1 MVKSGFV
8 DKLIQRVDR
17 VESGEVQQYLT
28 RLVQEKGFF
37 EKIFESLR
45 EGVIVAD
52 ESGQILYLNR
62 AAGDFFGF
70 DVETATGAKVG
81 EKVRGLDWK
90 SLVASRATVSRDMEV
105 FYPENRI
112 LNFYITP
119 LPLIEEDGAKGDVAY
134 VMLVRDATENRR
146 VTEEK
151 IESERL
157 NALTMLAAGVAHEIG
172 NPLNSLN
179 IHLQLLERK
188 VKKAVPDLYE
198 EKLQEY
204 FEICTSEVKRLDFI
218 VEQFLRAI
226 RPTAPKLEMTDL
238 NPLIEESFRFLAP
251 ELKDRD
257 VRVTLDLARNIPPL
271 RLDPS
276 QIKQAFYNLIRN
288 ASQAI
293 GSDGDLLVRTEL
305 EDDFVAVHFVDN
317 GGGIPPE
324 AMGRIFDPYFTTKTT
339 GSGLGLL
346 IVRRIVRENG
356 GEIRFESKE
365 DDGTRVTL
373 YLPRFEKT
381 VRMLKD

>member
-1 MVKSGFV
+1 MKSGFV

-17 VESGEVQQYLT
+17 VEPGEVQQYLT

-70 DVETATGAKVG
+70 EADSATGAQIG
-81 EKVRGLDWK
+81 EKVRGLDWS
-90 SLVASRATVSRDMEV
+90 SLVATRATVSRDMEV

-119 LPLIEEDGAKGDVAY
+119 LPLVDDDESEVAY

-146 VTEEK
+146 LTEEK

-188 VKKAVPDLYE
+188 VKKAVPE
-198 EKLQEY
+198 EYKESLQEY

-226 RPTAPKLEMTDL
+226 RPSEPQLEMTDV
-238 NPLIEESFRFLAP
+238 NALIEEAFRFLAP

-257 VRVTLDLARNIPPL
+257 VRVTLDLEEKIPPL
-271 RLDPS
+271 SLDPS
-276 QIKQAFYNLIRN
+276 QVKQVFYNLIRN
-288 ASQAI
+288 GSQAI
-293 GSDGDLLVRTEL
+293 GAGGDILVRSEM
-305 EDDFVAVHFVDN
+305 DDEFVEIHFVDT
-317 GGGIPPE
+317 GGGIPAE
-324 AMGRIFDPYFTTKTT
+324 AMGRIFDPYFTTKKA

-346 IVRRIVRENG
+346 IVRRIVREHG

-365 DDGTRVTL
+365 GQGTKVTVF
-373 YLPRFEKT
+373 LPRFEKN
-381 VRMLKD
+381 VRMLTD

>member
-1 MVKSGFV
+1 MKSGFV

-17 VESGEVQQYLT
+17 VEPGEVQQYLN

-37 EKIFESLR
+37 EKIFEALR

-52 ESGQILYLNR
+52 GDGTILYINR
-62 AAGDFFGF
+62 SAGAFFGAQA
-70 DVETATGAKVG
+70 EAATGKSIG
-81 EKVRGLDWK
+81 DIVRGMDW
-90 SLVASRATVSRDMEV
+90 SALVSTRATVNRDMEV

-119 LPLIEEDGAKGDVAY
+119 LPLVDDDEPADGDIAY

-146 VTEEK
+146 HTEEK

-188 VKKAVPDLYE
+188 VKKAVPDLYKE
-198 EKLQEY
+198 TLKEY
-204 FEICTSEVKRLDFI
+204 FEIGTSEVKRLDFI
-218 VEQFLRAI
+218 VDQFLRAI
-226 RPTAPKLEMTDL
+226 RPSEPQFKMTNVNEL
-238 NPLIEESFRFLAP
+238 VEESCRFLEP
-251 ELKDRD
+251 ELKDREI
-257 VRVTLDLARNIPPL
+257 RVTLDLAEGVPL
-271 RLDPS
+271 LKIDPD
-276 QIKQAFYNLIRN
+276 QLKQAFYNLIRN

-293 GSDGDLLVRTEL
+293 GADGDILVRSDL
-305 EDDFVAVHFVDN
+305 DDDFVEIHFVDT
-317 GGGIPPE
+317 GGGIPAE
-324 AMGRIFDPYFTTKTT
+324 AMGQIFDPYFTTKKT

-346 IVRRIVRENG
+346 IVRRIIREHG

-365 DDGTRVTL
+365 GEGTKVTVF
-373 YLPRFEKT
+373 LPRYEKN